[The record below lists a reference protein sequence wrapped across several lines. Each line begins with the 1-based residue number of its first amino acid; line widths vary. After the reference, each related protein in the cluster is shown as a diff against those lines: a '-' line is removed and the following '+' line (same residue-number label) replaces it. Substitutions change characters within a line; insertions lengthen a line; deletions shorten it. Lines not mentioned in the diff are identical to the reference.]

1 MESNQTRLKD
11 ITAVVN
17 HKGGVAKT
25 STVMSLAGGLLR
37 VNRKLRVLM
46 IDMDDSGNL
55 SMLCGWDAGSGNGR
69 PTIYDALRKDW
80 KRGIPVYKSEQGLY
94 FTPASKEL
102 TAVKTDLHDQDIP
115 KAVLFDRL
123 GLPVVDYTGE
133 GLTNIVDSFDYILID
148 CPPSLDDTTSNA
160 IVVAS
165 RVLIPVQ
172 LDSLSYKGLS
182 SILPQQSELD
192 TKLRKRLMGIDY
204 QPQDIRI
211 VPVMVEGK
219 TTRVEQLYTE
229 ELMEKYGTFLSNV
242 RIHRGIKMKEG
253 QGIFRDIFHYAPYS
267 RVAIDYEQLIK
278 ELYD

>member
-1 MESNQTRLKD
+1 
-11 ITAVVN
+11 
-17 HKGGVAKT
+17 
-25 STVMSLAGGLLR
+25 
-37 VNRKLRVLM
+37 
-46 IDMDDSGNL
+46 MD
-55 SMLCGWDAGSGNGR
+55 
-69 PTIYDALRKDW
+69 
-80 KRGIPVYKSEQGLY
+80 
-94 FTPASKEL
+94 
-102 TAVKTDLHDQDIP
+102 H
-115 KAVLFDRL
+115 
-123 GLPVVDYTGE
+123 TGD
-133 GLTNIVDSFDYILID
+133 GLTNIVDSFDYVLID

-229 ELMEKYGTFLSNV
+229 ELMEKYGTFLSDV

-278 ELYD
+278 ELY